1 LNTILNIIL
10 KLLGGKKV
18 SIKKEKIK
26 VFDMTCTS
34 CESRVEKAVRKL
46 DGVKNAM
53 ASFSNQS
60 LTIEYD
66 TEICTPE
73 KIKTAIKAAGYST
86 ESSNNYKIV
95 GIFIIVA
102 AILLIGNS
110 SGGIDM
116 TSRLNGATYFVLF
129 IVGALTSI
137 HCVGMCGGIMLSQSI
152 SKESKSKFDSIKP
165 AILYNAGRV
174 TSYTILGGI
183 VGALGSV
190 LSLSISAKA
199 GLQIFA
205 GLFMIIMGLNMSG
218 FSVFRKLNLKL
229 PWSACSVKNK
239 PKTPFLV
246 GMLNGLMPCGPLQTM
261 QLYALGTGSAYK
273 GALSML
279 VFSLGTVPLMLTFGA
294 LSGLISKGYT
304 KTLLKFSGILVVVLG
319 LVMGTR
325 GLALAGV
332 NIPTTASI
340 ANSLSGNKT
349 LTSSPAA
356 KPVIENG
363 VQVIR
368 MTADGAGYTPNGLYV
383 QKNMPVKWIIDGKAL
398 NSCNGQIS
406 VPSLN
411 KLVNL
416 KPGENVI
423 EFTPKD
429 KDINFSCG
437 MGMIRGI
444 IKVVDNVETVDT
456 TKPDSSIPAPSSG
469 MACCGGGAAAGT
481 TPEAPQTPSIY
492 GTDLSKVT
500 TDRLIHKAIALGDM
514 QTATVKGIGYEFD
527 PLIVVVT
534 KNINLRLNLDLDK
547 FDNPSGTFIITSSD
561 SSKTIA
567 SLEGKKGIVNVNASF
582 NEDGIYPISR
592 NGNVVGA
599 IVVVDDLKNADLEKI
614 RKDYIGG

>member
-1 LNTILNIIL
+1 M
-10 KLLGGKKV
+10 

-34 CESRVEKAVRKL
+34 CQSRVERAVKKL
-46 DGVKNAM
+46 DGVKSVM
-53 ASFSNQS
+53 ASFSGQS

-66 TEICTPE
+66 TELCNPQ
-73 KIKTAIKAAGYST
+73 KIKTAVKAAGYSL
-86 ESSNNYKIV
+86 SDSNNYKIV

-102 AILLIGNS
+102 AIILIGNA

-129 IVGALTSI
+129 IVGVLTSI

-152 SKESKSKFDSIKP
+152 NKESKSKFDSMKP

-174 TSYTILGGI
+174 VSYTILGGL
-183 VGALGSV
+183 VGALSSV
-190 LSLSISAKA
+190 LPISISAKA

-205 GLFMIIMGLNMSG
+205 GLFMVVMGLNMSG

-229 PWSACSVKNK
+229 PWSACSIKNK
-239 PKTPFLV
+239 PKAPFLV

-279 VFSLGTVPLMLTFGA
+279 IFSLGTVPLMLTFGA

-319 LVMGTR
+319 IIMGTR

-332 NIPTTASI
+332 NMPTTASI
-340 ANSLSGNKT
+340 MNNLMGHKT
-349 LTSSPAA
+349 VSSAPAT

-363 VQVIR
+363 VQIIK
-368 MTADGAGYTPNGLYV
+368 MTADGAGYTPNALYV

-411 KLVNL
+411 KQMTL

-423 EFTPKD
+423 EFTSKD

-437 MGMIRGI
+437 MGMIQGI
-444 IKVVDNVETVDT
+444 IKVVDDIETVDKS
-456 TKPDSSIPAPSSG
+456 KPDASIPAASSG
-469 MACCGGGAAAGT
+469 MDCCGGGAATGT
-481 TPEAPQTPSIY
+481 TPKTPQTPSIY
-492 GTDLSKVT
+492 GTDLSKAT
-500 TDRLIHKAIALGDM
+500 TESLIHKANVLGSL
-514 QTATVKGIGYEFD
+514 QTATINGIGYEFD

-534 KNINLRLNLDLDK
+534 KGINLTLNIDLDK
-547 FDNPSGTFIITSSD
+547 FDTPEGTFSILSSD
-561 SSKTIA
+561 SSKTIT
-567 SLEGKKGIVNVNASF
+567 SFEGKKGIVKIDTSF
-582 NEDGIYPISR
+582 NTSDMYPISK
-592 NGNVVGA
+592 NDNIIGA

-614 RKDYIGG
+614 RKDFIGG